1 LASIQD
7 EASLLQPSVNNGC
20 IDLLAVALIVVPFF
34 PPKSLF
40 SEKAIATLDI
50 FNELQ
55 LTHKKQ
61 SCLEINSFVR
71 GDYSLKAVDFFTI
84 KYFIVFR

>member
-1 LASIQD
+1 
-7 EASLLQPSVNNGC
+7 
-20 IDLLAVALIVVPFF
+20 
-34 PPKSLF
+34 LF
-40 SEKAIATLDI
+40 W

-71 GDYSLKAVDFFTI
+71 GDYSLKAVDFFSI
-84 KYFIVFR
+84 KKADERGSFNKKIILDKVID